1 MTPLPLSTVASPAAP
16 PQPLPRRPAPL
27 PAWPP
32 TRSEKRRRVTW
43 ADEAGNSRKVARIR
57 GMKRQRNDGDEL
69 YDMDEKRFR
78 PSREDVFAGKK
89 RERERA
95 SFDDSRDEGEPPAK
109 ALTLKE
115 RGDVVAGEEGERKKM
130 MVPLRRLQEV
140 ESGYP
145 MW

>member
-1 MTPLPLSTVASPAAP
+1 M
-16 PQPLPRRPAPL
+16 
-27 PAWPP
+27 
-32 TRSEKRRRVTW
+32 
-43 ADEAGNSRKVARIR
+43 
-57 GMKRQRNDGDEL
+57 